1 MNTANIRKDF
11 PILKRKINKHT
22 LKYLDNAA
30 TTQKPNQ
37 VINTLTK
44 YYKTTNANIHRGIYT
59 LSEEATEQYEQARK
73 TISKFINSKPTETI
87 FTKNTTDS
95 INTTTQLLQETIK
108 KNDEI
113 TILETEHHSNLIP
126 WQQLTKNKQAKL
138 QILKINKQGEITN
151 PEKLTKKTKILAIN
165 TMSNFLGIKNNIKE
179 IIKKAKEN
187 ETTTILDCAQTTPHT
202 KTNFKKLNAD
212 FIAFSAHKM
221 LGPTGIGILCG
232 KEEKLEQ
239 LKPTHYGGGTVTQV
253 TYKETKWQTTPWKHE
268 PGTPNIADAIAF
280 STAIKYLEKIGMEK
294 IENHIKKLSKYAH
307 EQIQEIP
314 NIQIYTEKNA
324 IMNSFN
330 IKNINSHDIAS
341 LLDKKAICIRAG
353 THCIMPYLNQQKIKS
368 SLRASYYVY
377 NTKKEIDEMIKELKK
392 INKKLS

>member
-1 MNTANIRKDF
+1 
-11 PILKRKINKHT
+11 
-22 LKYLDNAA
+22 
-30 TTQKPNQ
+30 
-37 VINTLTK
+37 
-44 YYKTTNANIHRGIYT
+44 
-59 LSEEATEQYEQARK
+59 
-73 TISKFINSKPTETI
+73 
-87 FTKNTTDS
+87 
-95 INTTTQLLQETIK
+95 
-108 KNDEI
+108 
-113 TILETEHHSNLIP
+113 
-126 WQQLTKNKQAKL
+126 
-138 QILKINKQGEITN
+138 
-151 PEKLTKKTKILAIN
+151 
-165 TMSNFLGIKNNIKE
+165 
-179 IIKKAKEN
+179 
-187 ETTTILDCAQTTPHT
+187 
-202 KTNFKKLNAD
+202 
-212 FIAFSAHKM
+212 M

>member
-1 MNTANIRKDF
+1 MNTTNIRKDF

>member
-1 MNTANIRKDF
+1 MNTTNIRKDF

-187 ETTTILDCAQTTPHT
+187 GTTTILDCAQTTPHT

-368 SLRASYYVY
+368 SLRASYYIY